1 MQFCKVIFKVEGIRM
16 NKHKITT
23 FSLIQ
28 LIFLLTSVSSS
39 EGAQTATP
47 AATADSAATT
57 TIAGCPVFPADNPW
71 NQDVS
76 KLPLDPHSAQ
86 IVASISGG
94 GDKFLH
100 ADFGSN
106 PDYGIPFIVVD

>member
-1 MQFCKVIFKVEGIRM
+1 M

-28 LIFLLTSVSSS
+28 LIFLLTSVSSV

-47 AATADSAATT
+47 AATADSSATT
-57 TIAGCPVFPADNPW
+57 TIAGCAVFPADNPW

-76 KLPLDPHSAQ
+76 KLVLSRSRIPITGL
-86 IVASISGG
+86 
-94 GDKFLH
+94 
-100 ADFGSN
+100 FGSLSSET
-106 PDYGIPFIVVD
+106 